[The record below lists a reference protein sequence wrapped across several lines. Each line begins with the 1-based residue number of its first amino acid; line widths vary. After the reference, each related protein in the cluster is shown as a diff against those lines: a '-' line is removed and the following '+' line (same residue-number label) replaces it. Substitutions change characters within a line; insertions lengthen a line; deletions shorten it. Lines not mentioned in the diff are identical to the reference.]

1 MRLKNPGR
9 PRNSGRAKRL
19 AGRTN
24 AFTLVE
30 LLVVIAVIA
39 ILAAILLPVLDKAKQ
54 RALGIQCLGN
64 LRQIGT
70 GLKMYCDDD
79 SGLFPINLS
88 GSDSDDVVNWVA
100 GRMDYDSP
108 GQNTN
113 SALLIDPHHS
123 QLSGYVKNPLLYRC
137 PSDRSAQNPGLQGPP
152 RVRSYALSGAIGS
165 EDLTG
170 IPRGGPNMD
179 LQTYPPPAPA
189 SQWLVYTKENQMTGG
204 LGPADIYTLA
214 DEHPDSIN
222 DGVFG
227 NVMASSDSSTWVWYR
242 DVPAK
247 WHNNSCP
254 FAFADGHSEIHRWP
268 NPGLIPNV
276 DYQGDLQGGSDDSDP
291 DVQWLSAHTT
301 IPAP

>member
-1 MRLKNPGR
+1 MRPLKQGR
-9 PRNSGRAKRL
+9 SRKTGRAQRL
-19 AGRTN
+19 TGLTA

-39 ILAAILLPVLDKAKQ
+39 ILAAILLPVLDRAKQ
-54 RALGIQCLGN
+54 KALGIQCLGN

-79 SGLFPINLS
+79 AGLFPINLS
-88 GSDSDDVVNWVA
+88 GNDSDQVVNWVA
-100 GRMDYDSP
+100 GRMDYDDP
-108 GQNTN
+108 DENTN
-113 SALLIDPHHS
+113 SALLVDTHYS
-123 QLSGYVKNPLLYRC
+123 QLAMYVKNPAVYRC
-137 PSDRSAQNPGLQGPP
+137 PSDRSTQNPGTQGPP
-152 RVRSYALSGAIGS
+152 RVRSYALSGAIGC

-170 IPRGGPNMD
+170 TARGGPSMD
-179 LQTYPPPAPA
+179 LQTFPPPAPA
-189 SQWLVYTKENQMTGG
+189 SEWLVYTKENQMTGG
-204 LGPADIYTLA
+204 LGPADIYTLV

-227 NVMASSDSSTWVWYR
+227 NVMASSDDSTWIWHR

-247 WHNNSCP
+247 WHNNSCT
-254 FAFADGHSEIHRWP
+254 FVFADGHSEIHRWP

-276 DYQGDLQGGSDDSDP
+276 DYQGGLQEGSDTADP
-291 DVQWLSAHTT
+291 DVQWVSAHTS